1 MTRYWRRFFLLLA
14 IAPAFAASARD
25 RDHGTPPPAEPV
37 GAAVDCIP
45 AHLIRESQVRS
56 DRVIDFLMRDR
67 RVFRTTLAQACPGL
81 GYERRISYRPIG
93 NRLCSTDILTVIT
106 SAPIQTG
113 AACGLAPFQ
122 PITLTP
128 TRRFPAR

>member
-1 MTRYWRRFFLLLA
+1 MRRSRLLLSLLLA
-14 IAPAFAASARD
+14 IAPPVAAARD
-25 RDHGTPPPAEPV
+25 RNHGTPPPAEPA
-37 GAAVDCIP
+37 GAPVDCIP
-45 AHLIRESQVRS
+45 ANLIRESQVRS

-67 RVFRTTLAQACPGL
+67 RVFRTTLAQGCPGL

-93 NRLCSTDILTVIT
+93 NRLCSADIITVIT
-106 SAPIQTG
+106 TAPVQTG

-122 PITLTP
+122 PVTLTP